1 MSTPCLILESILSPD
16 RLRSQVSAA
25 EWAEAEGF
33 GSLQRQ
39 REWLSWRALVHRVL
53 GADAEVRYNAVG
65 APYVVGS
72 SCRISV
78 SHSKGCVAVLFSDRQ
93 CAVDVERLD
102 RNFQRIKAKYLTA
115 EEQRLGDDVRFLAAA
130 WSAKEALYKY
140 AGEPGLDLLEDL
152 HVLAYEPGVAITGQI
167 KDGEPLRLSI
177 ALYDTL
183 DDGPYQAVYLG

>member
-16 RLRSQVSAA
+16 LLRSQVSEA
-25 EWAEAEGF
+25 EWAEAENF
-33 GSLQRQ
+33 GSLQRRQ
-39 REWLSWRALVHRVL
+39 EWLSWRALVHRVL
-53 GADAEVRYNAVG
+53 GANVEVRYNAVG

-72 SCRISV
+72 SCQISV
-78 SHSKGCVAVLFSDRQ
+78 SHSKGCVAVLFSDCL

-115 EEQRLGDDVRFLAAA
+115 EEQLLGDDVRFLAAA

-140 AGEPGLDLLEDL
+140 AGEPGLGLLEDIHL
-152 HVLAYEPGVAITGQI
+152 VAYEPGVAITGQI

-177 ALYDTL
+177 ALYDNF